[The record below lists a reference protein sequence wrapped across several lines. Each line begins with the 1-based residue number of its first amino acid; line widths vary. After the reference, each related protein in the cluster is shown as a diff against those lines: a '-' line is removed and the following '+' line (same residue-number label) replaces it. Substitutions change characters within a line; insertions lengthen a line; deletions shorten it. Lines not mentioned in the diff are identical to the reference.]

1 MDPLTLLAAAKVSY
15 EALKAGIAV
24 GKELQGMAADMGS
37 LFDSVAAITRVAADP
52 KGSLMAGKTA
62 QQVAMEAYAAK
73 AEADQMMEELKNHF
87 IGEFGIAAW
96 DQVLAATTQIKKDQ
110 TDVKPLGGGALV
122 AESLGVRY
130 GSVQRNLAV
139 FEPPAHAGVGNLV
152 RCIAPAEL
160 RKKHG
165 FLG

>member
-52 KGSLMAGKTA
+52 KGSLMTGKSA

-96 DQVLAATTQIKKDQ
+96 DQVLSATTQIKKDMKAAALQ
-110 TDVKPLGGGALV
+110 AEKDQDELIHTVMTWGAAALAIVVTVICVILV
-122 AESLGVRY
+122 FIGVVTR
-130 GSVQRNLAV
+130 
-139 FEPPAHAGVGNLV
+139 
-152 RCIAPAEL
+152 
-160 RKKHG
+160 
-165 FLG
+165 